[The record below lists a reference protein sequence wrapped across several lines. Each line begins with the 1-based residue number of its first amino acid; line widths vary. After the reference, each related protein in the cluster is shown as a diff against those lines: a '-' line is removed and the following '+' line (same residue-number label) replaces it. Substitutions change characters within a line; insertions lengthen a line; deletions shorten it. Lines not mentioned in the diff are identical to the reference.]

1 MRFLMVL
8 SACLFSG
15 ATMAQ
20 AQEPEDVVCQL
31 TAEDWAVFSDAFE
44 GTWSANN
51 MAGFSRIGS
60 MAMPIPP
67 SPPET
72 VTVTPQG
79 DGSLHVTQAGY
90 PVTFEFEPVLNDE
103 RWLFEDSD
111 ITDKLPG
118 PILNDEDLAL
128 LVGCP
133 NEDLP
138 RLIAQHT
145 VETPEGDFDF
155 TYYLMITSADALYGL
170 LKGISVTPNGTIEA
184 WRSISLTR

>member
-1 MRFLMVL
+1 MRFLAVL
-8 SACLFSG
+8 NAFLIAG
-15 ATMAQ
+15 ATMAR
-20 AQEPEDVVCQL
+20 AEEPEDVVCQL
-31 TAEDWAVFSDAFE
+31 TADDWAVFSDAFE
-44 GTWSANN
+44 GKWSANN

-67 SPPET
+67 TPPEA
-72 VTVTPQG
+72 VTVVPQG
-79 DGSLHVTQAGY
+79 DGSLHVTQASY
-90 PVTFEFEPVLNDE
+90 PVTFEFEPVMSDE

-118 PILNDEDLAL
+118 PILNDEELEL
-128 LVGCP
+128 LIGCP

-184 WRSISLTR
+184 WRAISLTR